1 MTRIMINKLIM
12 QRARTT
18 VEQIRSKPNTRQINC
33 RNISYRSDRYT
44 YGAAAVAA
52 VLVLLTV
59 SPMSS
64 SMKRLPMSGKKSSLG
79 K

>member
-1 MTRIMINKLIM
+1 MTRIITNKLIM

-18 VEQIRSKPNTRQINC
+18 VEQIRSKENTKQMN
-33 RNISYRSDRYT
+33 YRADRYT

-52 VLVLLTV
+52 VVVLL